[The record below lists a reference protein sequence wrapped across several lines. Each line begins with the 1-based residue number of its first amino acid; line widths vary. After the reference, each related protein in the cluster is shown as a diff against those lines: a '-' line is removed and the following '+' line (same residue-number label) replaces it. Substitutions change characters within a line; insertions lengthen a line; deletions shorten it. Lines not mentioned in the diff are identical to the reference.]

1 MKAKNQNRPKITKEL
16 IDFFENIIVPHM
28 DKRFDGVD
36 KRFDGV
42 ESRLGKVENHL
53 EKLATE
59 MTYVKNDIRDLKAD
73 MPTKKEFAVVKKLE
87 KIHQTELA
95 ALA

>member
-28 DKRFDGVD
+28 D

>member
-1 MKAKNQNRPKITKEL
+1 MKAKDQNRSKITKEL
-16 IDFFENIIVPHM
+16 IGFFENIIVPYM
-28 DKRFDGVD
+28 DKRFDGVE
-36 KRFDGV
+36 G
-42 ESRLGKVENHL
+42 RLGKVENRL
-53 EKLATE
+53 ERLETE
-59 MTYVKNDIRDLKAD
+59 MMYVRNDIRDLKAD